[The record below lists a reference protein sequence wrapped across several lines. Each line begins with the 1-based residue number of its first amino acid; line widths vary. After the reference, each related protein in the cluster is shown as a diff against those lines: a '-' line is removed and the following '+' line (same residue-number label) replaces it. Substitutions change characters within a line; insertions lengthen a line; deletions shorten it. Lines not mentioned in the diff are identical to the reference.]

1 MDPITHAISGIVLAR
16 ALPRHP
22 MPRSQVILLAALT
35 MLPDAD
41 YILTFISDI
50 VYLQYHRGITH
61 SILMLPLWTWLIYVL
76 LGKTRSAIPAWLIA
90 AAIALHIGL
99 DLITSFGT
107 MILAPFYDWRAT
119 LDLVFIID
127 PLFTACLLIPLLL
140 AFIWKQCARTLAITS
155 FILMCAY
162 LGLTLMMHHAAIQLV
177 RNNQPSALTYSAL
190 PMPFSPFHWQLI
202 ASYPEHYSQA
212 AVDFLPGFPGSTLLF
227 PDSFVRQ
234 FSGNVQPP
242 VRLAWRQFPAMR
254 AQPDIRRLPGVAF
267 YLWFARFPILLEHRP
282 EQWIFGDLR
291 FGAGSNPDSP
301 FRLEI
306 NEGKQPRAWLIW
318 SENQRSELRQGTSR

>member
-1 MDPITHAISGIVLAR
+1 LDPITHAISGVALAR
-16 ALPRHP
+16 ALPKHP
-22 MPRSQVILLAALT
+22 LLRSQVMLLAVLA

-41 YILTFISDI
+41 YILTFISGTT
-50 VYLQYHRGITH
+50 YLQYHRGITH
-61 SILMLPLWTWLIYVL
+61 SILMLPLWTWLIYAL
-76 LGKTRSAIPAWLIA
+76 ISKTRTAIPAWLIA

-107 MILAPFYDWRAT
+107 MVLAPFSDWRAT
-119 LDLVFIID
+119 FDLVFIID

-140 AFIWKQCARTLAITS
+140 TFIWKRYTRTLAIVS

-162 LGLTLMMHHAAIQLV
+162 LGLTLMMHHTAMQLARKDQPAALE
-177 RNNQPSALTYSAL
+177 YSAL
-190 PMPFSPFHWQLI
+190 PMPFSPFRWQLI
-202 ASYPEHYSQA
+202 ASYPEHYSQT

-227 PDSFVRQ
+227 TDSFVRQ
-234 FSGNVQPP
+234 FSGDVQPAW
-242 VRLAWRQFPAMR
+242 LIWRQFPAMR
-254 AQPDIRRLPGVAF
+254 AQPGIRGLPGTAF
-267 YLWFARFPILLEHRP
+267 YSWFARFPVLLEHRP

-306 NEGKQPRAWLIW
+306 NEGNPPRAWFIW
-318 SENQRSELRQGTSR
+318 QGSQRSELH